1 MVSKS
6 AKHKAWGLL
15 NKFRTAWLRFR
26 HLQAPSLWAT
36 TRWLSKRKNDLC
48 PSGLFQ
54 LENIQSWTFLG
65 TVPAKTETLNAA
77 LFTGLRFEF
86 RAQIIL
92 MLLAYQI

>member
-1 MVSKS
+1 MVSRS
-6 AKHKAWGLL
+6 AKHMTCRLL

-26 HLQAPSLWAT
+26 HLQAPSLWTT

-48 PSGLFQ
+48 PTGLSQ
-54 LENIQSWTFLG
+54 RENIPSWTFLG
-65 TVPAKTETLNAA
+65 TAPAKTETLNAA